1 MIVLLVWRDICPST
15 TAAAPAVFRYVYRF
29 FITHVSGATETIQSV
44 FSVAAGLY

>member
-1 MIVLLVWRDICPST
+1 M
-15 TAAAPAVFRYVYRF
+15 AAAAAAAVFRCVYRF